1 MIRNKLIKGIYLIKR
16 KDQKDQDKP
25 HYYIGQSVD
34 IFKRWNQ
41 HCDENSQF
49 IDKAIQEYGFTEF
62 EFSIIEEVSNESE
75 LNEREKYWINFYKKK
90 VGESQLY
97 NISETKN
104 ANPHVLNAVTKNE
117 IKKLFIDDIG
127 RSIYAISEKYSI
139 AWEEVMKIRKPLLT
153 KYGLKYDTRL
163 KNIVFKETGTIP
175 ENWRGRNM
183 TKSISD
189 KILALKKVDKGRKDI
204 ANECNI
210 STTDLDYFIEEYEE
224 KGLSY
229 DYALTL

>member
-16 KDQKDQDKP
+16 KDPKDNEKP

-41 HCDENSQF
+41 HCDESSQY
-49 IDKAIQEYGFTEF
+49 IDKTIQEYGLTEF
-62 EFSIIEEVSNESE
+62 EFSIIEIISNESE
-75 LNEREKYWINFYKKK
+75 LNKREKYWINFYKKK

-104 ANPHVLNAVTKNE
+104 TNPHLLSAETKTE

-127 RSIYAISEKYSI
+127 QSIYAISEKYAI

-153 KYGLKYDTRL
+153 KQGLKYDSRL
-163 KNIVFKETGTIP
+163 KNIVE
-175 ENWRGRNM
+175 
-183 TKSISD
+183 
-189 KILALKKVDKGRKDI
+189 KKQEQFQRIGEGEI
-204 ANECNI
+204 
-210 STTDLDYFIEEYEE
+210 
-224 KGLSY
+224 
-229 DYALTL
+229 